1 MAEALSVPDDLKA
14 LLARRWWL
22 MLLRGALGIL
32 FGIIAFANP
41 AVAGL
46 SLLIVFAAFAVVD
59 GVLGL
64 WLSIGRA
71 RQGESWAW
79 LGVEA
84 VASLVLG
91 LLVLAF
97 PMLGIAAL
105 LLIIGVK
112 AALLGVLLLLSSIRL
127 DGETGQGL
135 MAVSGAISLIFAVL
149 IFVAPL
155 LGARIIIWW
164 IGAWAILFGLALV
177 ALAFT
182 LRKVAR
188 RLAAAAG

>member
-1 MAEALSVPDDLKA
+1 MADTLSIPDDLKA

-22 MLLRGALGIL
+22 MLLRGMLAVL

-91 LLVLAF
+91 ILVLAF
-97 PMLGIAAL
+97 PKLGIAAL

-135 MAVSGAISLIFAVL
+135 MVVSGAISLIFALL

-155 LGARIIIWW
+155 MGAKVIIWW
-164 IGAWAILFGLALV
+164 IGAWAILVGLALI

-188 RLAAAAG
+188 RLAAATG